1 LPLCQT
7 FPPGFSMEKPVK
19 TTRKKRKL
27 EAPRVAPVRLVQI
40 PAAVD
45 ADGEPRIALE
55 VLPQPG
61 SMSRRPVLM
70 MFASMAAALASKR
83 ELEATR

>member
-1 LPLCQT
+1 
-7 FPPGFSMEKPVK
+7 VK
-19 TTRKKRKL
+19 NTRKKRKS
-27 EAPRVAPVRLVQI
+27 EAPRPTPVRLVQI

-55 VLPQPG
+55 VLPHPG

-83 ELEATR
+83 SLEGSI

>member
-1 LPLCQT
+1 
-7 FPPGFSMEKPVK
+7 VK
-19 TTRKKRKL
+19 TTRKKRIA
-27 EAPRVAPVRLVQI
+27 EAPRFAPVRLVYV

-45 ADGEPRIALE
+45 TDGEPRIALE

-61 SMSRRPVLM
+61 SVSRRPTLL

-83 ELEATR
+83 NMEGQR

>member
-1 LPLCQT
+1 
-7 FPPGFSMEKPVK
+7 MEKPVK
-19 TTRKKRKL
+19 TTRKKGKP
-27 EAPRVAPVRLVQI
+27 EASRSAPVRLVQI

-61 SMSRRPVLM
+61 SVFRRPVLM

-83 ELEATR
+83 EMEAAR

>member
-1 LPLCQT
+1 
-7 FPPGFSMEKPVK
+7 
-19 TTRKKRKL
+19 
-27 EAPRVAPVRLVQI
+27 VRLVQI

-55 VLPQPG
+55 VLPHPG
-61 SMSRRPVLM
+61 SVSRRPTLL

-83 ELEATR
+83 MLEGTR

>member
-1 LPLCQT
+1 
-7 FPPGFSMEKPVK
+7 VK
-19 TTRKKRKL
+19 TTRKKRKP
-27 EAPRVAPVRLVQI
+27 EAPRPAPVRLVQI

-55 VLPQPG
+55 VLPRPG
-61 SMSRRPVLM
+61 SMSRRPTLL

-83 ELEATR
+83 EMEAAR

>member
-1 LPLCQT
+1 
-7 FPPGFSMEKPVK
+7 MEKPVK
-19 TTRKKRKL
+19 TTRKKRKP
-27 EAPRVAPVRLVQI
+27 EAPRSAAVRLVQV

-55 VLPQPG
+55 VLPHPG

-70 MFASMAAALASKR
+70 MFTTMAAALASKQR
-83 ELEATR
+83 MEGGTV